1 MGKNEDSSQLTKDM
15 LDKAFERF
23 KEARNKSNSRLK
35 SWEHCF
41 AQFSAVLK
49 DLKDKNRVPDDI
61 TDGEIDNLCLHL
73 GFYLASWG
81 MMRGSSE
88 LLQCDYKIHEN
99 AVKCILEYHELH
111 GIDLDELCKD
121 KKDDFEDLC
130 KGIKEAYDWDISPIL
145 LSKIILG
152 TIGIVPAY
160 DGCFVEALR
169 EYGISESVKFGV
181 GSLEKL
187 SEYFSDKFKK
197 EIDDY
202 VKEMKEIA
210 GKEGCPHY
218 TRAKVID
225 SIMWFLGSE
234 IFQKKNLS
242 KLLSDK
248 NIKELEKCLDALA
261 SAYK

>member
-1 MGKNEDSSQLTKDM
+1 MGKNEETLQLTKDM
-15 LDKAFERF
+15 LDKAFEKF
-23 KEARNKSNSRLK
+23 KEARNKPNSRLK
-35 SWEHCF
+35 SWEHCIGEF
-41 AQFSAVLK
+41 HKAFDKPKEAVSDEK
-49 DLKDKNRVPDDI
+49 TVDY
-61 TDGEIDNLCLHL
+61 LCLHL

-88 LLQCDYKIHEN
+88 LLQCDYKIHEK
-99 AVKCILEYHELH
+99 AVKCVLEYNDLY

-121 KKDDFEDLC
+121 KKDKFEQLC
-130 KGIKEAYDWDISPIL
+130 NGIKDAYDWDISSIL

-152 TIGIVPAY
+152 TLGIVPAY

-187 SEYFSDKFKK
+187 SKYFSDNFKK
-197 EIDDY
+197 EIDGY
-202 VKEMKEIA
+202 VKEIA

-225 SIMWFLGSE
+225 GIMWFLGNE
-234 IFQKKNLS
+234 IFQRKNLA
-242 KLLSDK
+242 KL
-248 NIKELEKCLDALA
+248 
-261 SAYK
+261 

>member
-15 LDKAFERF
+15 LDKAFEKF
-23 KEARNKSNSRLK
+23 KEARNKPNSRLK
-35 SWEHCF
+35 SWEHCIGEFRKEF
-41 AQFSAVLK
+41 ANHK
-49 DLKDKNRVPDDI
+49 DAASDEKTVDH
-61 TDGEIDNLCLHL
+61 LCLHL

-88 LLQCDYKIHEN
+88 LLQCDYKIHKE
-99 AVKCILEYHELH
+99 AVKCVLEHYNLY

-152 TIGIVPAY
+152 TLGIVPAY
-160 DGCFVEALR
+160 DRCFVEALR
-169 EYGISESVKFGV
+169 EYGISENVKFDID
-181 GSLEKL
+181 SLGKL
-187 SEYFSDKFKK
+187 SKYFSDNFKD
-197 EIDDY
+197 EIDGY
-202 VKEMKEIA
+202 VNAMNKIA

-234 IFQKKNLS
+234 IFQKKSLS

-248 NIKELEKCLDALA
+248 NIEEL
-261 SAYK
+261 